1 MSVRATTIPDFETD
15 AISPAG
21 RLPVTG
27 SRHVFPCCQKSFLQ
41 SAVFPAAILR
51 FCCRAAVDRPRVPF
65 LVTMSLHNLK
75 IRRRERTA
83 CWQFYL
89 VPRLASLSNSGRT
102 LGHRNS
108 CRNLSAPS
116 TLRAFT
122 IPGGSIEDVGRSQ
135 LLRNRNPV
143 PNRSM
148 VRTWVTFRNRH

>member
-1 MSVRATTIPDFETD
+1 
-15 AISPAG
+15 
-21 RLPVTG
+21 
-27 SRHVFPCCQKSFLQ
+27 
-41 SAVFPAAILR
+41 
-51 FCCRAAVDRPRVPF
+51 VDRPRVPF

-116 TLRAFT
+116 TLRGFT
-122 IPGGSIEDVGRSQ
+122 IPGGSKEDVEHESTAAQRKPGSE
-135 LLRNRNPV
+135 
-143 PNRSM
+143 SI
-148 VRTWVTFRNRH
+148 